1 MNKLWRILK
10 EFLSTTFFFAIA
22 AFLLIH
28 FLGSP
33 GVVLSILGMLL
44 LMCFVTLRFGDIA
57 RFLARAYQRLK
68 RPSPSAKTS
77 LPEPKFCPNCGA
89 VWVPKTKK
97 CAVCGDAL

>member
-1 MNKLWRILK
+1 MNILWRILK
-10 EFLSTTFFFAIA
+10 EFLSTTLFFAMA

-33 GVVLSILGMLL
+33 GVVLSVLGVLL
-44 LMCFVTLRFGDIA
+44 LMCFVTLRFRDIA
-57 RFLARAYQRLK
+57 GLLARAYQRLK
-68 RPSPSAKTS
+68 RLSPSATTS

-89 VWVPKTKK
+89 VWVPKAKK